1 MKTSNDDQIFD
12 ELREL
17 SRKKNIHERKEGN
30 NEGLV
35 NYSRNSR

>member
-17 SRKKNIHERKEGN
+17 KKNIHERKEGN

-35 NYSRNSR
+35 NYSRNSS